1 MKFGLNDEELEFLI
15 KNANDLGYSPN
26 IKESVENN
34 DIEELM
40 NNIYIYLL
48 TDDCMYYDSDGQNW
62 YTKRGHYVQSLYDK
76 VLYW

>member
-1 MKFGLNDEELEFLI
+1 MKFGLSDEEIEFLI

-26 IKESVENN
+26 IKDSVENN

-62 YTKRGHYVQSLYDK
+62 YTKRGR
-76 VLYW
+76 